1 LGGRKVGVNRTKK
14 ERGKGLILGKEGRR
28 EGIDDWEE
36 RRREGREGG
45 GKGLMIEK
53 DRMRDGIDNL

>member
-1 LGGRKVGVNRTKK
+1 MGGRKVGVYRTKI

-36 RRREGREGG
+36 RRREEGKREG
-45 GKGLMIEK
+45 IN
-53 DRMRDGIDNL
+53 D